1 MSSVQSP
8 IPPLAS
14 PPPRPLK
21 LYFYRMQ
28 SSDISDVLAIENDV
42 YPFPWTRGNF
52 MDSINSGYETWIL
65 RDGAGVLNG
74 YFLLM
79 PSVDDAHLLNITVH
93 RDLQG
98 KGIGLLLLDKAKAI
112 TSDRKLHALLLEVR
126 PSNTRAEKIY
136 ERYGFARIGVRKG
149 YYPAPNNQREDAIV
163 MKLDL

>member
-8 IPPLAS
+8 IPPLPS

-28 SSDISDVLAIENDV
+28 AADISDVLAIENDV

-52 MDSINSGYETWIL
+52 LDSINSGYETWIL
-65 RDGAGVLNG
+65 RDGAGILKG

-98 KGIGLLLLDKAKAI
+98 QGIGLLLLNKAKAI
-112 TSDRKLHALLLEVR
+112 MLERKLPALILEVR

-136 ERYGFARIGVRKG
+136 ERYGFARIGIRKG

>member
-1 MSSVQSP
+1 MSSVQNP

-14 PPPRPLK
+14 PPSRPLK
-21 LYFYRMQ
+21 LYLYRMQ
-28 SSDISDVLAIENDV
+28 PSDISDVLAIENDV

-52 MDSINSGYETWIL
+52 LDSINSGYETWIL

-98 KGIGLLLLDKAKAI
+98 MGIGLLLLDKAKAI
-112 TSDRKLHALLLEVR
+112 TLDKKLNALLLEVR
-126 PSNTRAEKIY
+126 PSNMRAEKIY
-136 ERYGFARIGVRKG
+136 ERYGFSRIGVRKG

>member
-8 IPPLAS
+8 LDNFTTQQAM
-14 PPPRPLK
+14 K
-21 LYFYRMQ
+21 LYFCRMQ
-28 SSDISDVLAIENDV
+28 PNDVNDVLAIENDL

-52 MDSINSGYETWIL
+52 LDSITNGYEGWLL
-65 RDGAGVLNG
+65 RDGNGVLNG

-98 KGIGLLLLDKAKAI
+98 RGLGLLLLNKAKMLAKE
-112 TSDRKLHALLLEVR
+112 RKLDAILLEVR

-136 ERYGFARIGVRKG
+136 ARYGFARIGVRKG
-149 YYPAPNNQREDAIV
+149 YYPAPNNQREDGIV
-163 MKLDL
+163 MKLPI

>member
-8 IPPLAS
+8 ISSLVS
-14 PPPRPLK
+14 PQRPLT

-28 SSDISDVLAIENDV
+28 PSDISDVLAIENDL

-52 MDSINSGYETWIL
+52 LDSIHSGYETWIL
-65 RDGAGVLNG
+65 RDVADVLNG

-93 RDLQG
+93 RDLQS

-112 TSDRKLHALLLEVR
+112 TLERKLHALLLEVR
-126 PSNTRAEKIY
+126 PSNLRAEKIY
-136 ERYGFARIGVRKG
+136 ERYGFTRIGVRKG
-149 YYPAPNNQREDAIV
+149 YYPAPDNQREDAIV
-163 MKLDL
+163 MKLAL

>member
-8 IPPLAS
+8 LDSFTTQQAM
-14 PPPRPLK
+14 K
-21 LYFYRMQ
+21 LYFCRMQ
-28 SSDISDVLAIENDV
+28 ATDINDVLAIENDL

-52 MDSINSGYETWIL
+52 LDSITNGYECWLL
-65 RDGAGVLNG
+65 RDGNGVLKG

-98 KGIGLLLLDKAKAI
+98 RGLGLLLLNKAKMLAKE
-112 TSDRKLHALLLEVR
+112 RKLDAILLEVR

-136 ERYGFARIGVRKG
+136 ARYGFARIGVRKG
-149 YYPAPNNQREDAIV
+149 YYPAPNNQREDGIV
-163 MKLDL
+163 MKLPL